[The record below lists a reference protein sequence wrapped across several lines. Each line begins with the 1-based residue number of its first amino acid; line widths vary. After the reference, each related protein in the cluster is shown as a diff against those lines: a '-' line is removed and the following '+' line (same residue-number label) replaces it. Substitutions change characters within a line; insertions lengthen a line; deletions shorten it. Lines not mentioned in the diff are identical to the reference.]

1 MNILLHILTLLGD
14 GLRFFLGTMSD
25 RADTAFQA
33 MLVNLAIPSY
43 NHLKDIVKENEAAF
57 ATL

>member
-14 GLRFFLGTMSD
+14 GLRFFLGTMPD

-33 MLVNLAIPSY
+33 MLANLAIPSY
-43 NHLKDIVKENEAAF
+43 NLKDIVKENEAAF